1 MTEKKI
7 SGFTATNIVVANMI
21 GTGVFTSLGFQIASI
36 HSDVAL
42 IALWIFGGVAAL
54 CGALCYAELA
64 AAIPRSGGE
73 YRFLSRIYHPAV
85 GFMAGWV
92 SATVGFAAPIALA
105 AMAFG
110 HYLIALVPI
119 GSPLL
124 LSLAIVWVIT
134 IIHLTGIHTGAAF
147 QNISTIVK
155 LVLILAFI
163 VAGFLVSEKQPLQL
177 VPSGSDLTSI
187 ISGPFWV
194 SMFYVMYSYS
204 GWNAASYIT
213 GEVRNPS
220 KNVPWALFIGTV
232 FVAVLYV
239 LLNFVFLLTTPKAAL
254 AGQLQVGEIA
264 GEAIFG
270 SIGGKVASASI
281 SLGLIASISAM
292 AWIGSRITKAMA
304 DDLKNLRF
312 FGRTNRQNTPYVAL
326 LLQALIISALILTST
341 FEAILVYIQFSLL
354 LCSFLTVLGLIV
366 LRFREP
372 RLTRPYRVWFYPI
385 TPVVFLAM
393 TLYMMYRVLLEK
405 PTESILGL
413 LTVLAGLIVYFF
425 SRNTDSPLPEPSG
438 TDALSSGQ

>member
-1 MTEKKI
+1 MSEKI

-21 GTGVFTSLGFQIASI
+21 GTGVFTSLGFQVASI
-36 HSDVAL
+36 HSDFAL
-42 IALWIFGGVAAL
+42 IALWFFGGVAAL

-73 YRFLSRIYHPAV
+73 YRFLSRIFHPAI

-110 HYLIALVPI
+110 NYLIALVPL

-124 LSLAIVWVIT
+124 LSLGIVWLIT
-134 IIHLTGIHTGAAF
+134 IIHLAGIQTGAAF
-147 QNISTIVK
+147 QNISTVVK
-155 LVLILAFI
+155 LLLIFALI
-163 VAGFLVSEKQPLQL
+163 VAGFLLPEKQPLHL
-177 VPSGSDLTSI
+177 APTSNDLATFF
-187 ISGPFWV
+187 SGPFAV
-194 SMFYVMYSYS
+194 SMFYVMYTYS

-213 GEVRNPS
+213 EEVRNPA

-239 LLNFVFLLTTPKAAL
+239 LMNFVFLLTTPKAAL

-264 GEAIFG
+264 GTAIFG
-270 SIGGKVASASI
+270 AIGGKVASALI
-281 SLGLIASISAM
+281 SVGLIASISAM

-312 FGRTNRQNTPYVAL
+312 FGRTNRRGTPYVAL
-326 LLQALIISALILTST
+326 LLQAVIITALLVTSS
-341 FEAILVYIQFSLL
+341 FEAILVYIEFSLL

-372 RLTRPYRVWFYPI
+372 NLTRPYRVWLYPI
-385 TPVVFLAM
+385 TPLVFL
-393 TLYMMYRVLLEK
+393 LISLFMMIFVLRDK
-405 PTESILGL
+405 PTESVLGL

-425 SRNTDSPLPEPSG
+425 SRNTNSPLPEPSG
-438 TDALSSGQ
+438 TDAYSSGQ

>member
-1 MTEKKI
+1 MSEKKI

-21 GTGVFTSLGFQIASI
+21 GTGVFTSLGFQVASI

-64 AAIPRSGGE
+64 VAIPRSGGE
-73 YRFLSRIYHPAV
+73 YRFLSRIFHPAV

-110 HYLIALVPI
+110 NYLIALAPF

-124 LSLAIVWVIT
+124 LSLAIVWLIT
-134 IIHLTGIHTGAAF
+134 IIHLAGIHTGAAF

-155 LVLILAFI
+155 LALIFVFI
-163 VAGFLVSEKQPLQL
+163 VAGFLLPEKQPLQL
-177 VPSGSDLTSI
+177 APGGNDLATI
-187 ISGPFWV
+187 FSGPFAV
-194 SMFYVMYSYS
+194 SMFYVMYTYS

-213 GEVRNPS
+213 EEVRNPA
-220 KNVPWALFIGTV
+220 KNVPWALLIGTA

-239 LLNFVFLLTTPKAAL
+239 LINFVFLLAAPKAAL

-264 GEAIFG
+264 GQAIFG
-270 SIGGKVASASI
+270 AIGGKVASALI
-281 SLGLIASISAM
+281 SVGLIASISAM

-312 FGRTNRQNTPYVAL
+312 FGRTSRQGTPYIAL
-326 LLQALIISALILTST
+326 LLQALIITTLIVTST
-341 FEAILVYIQFSLL
+341 FEAILVYIEFSLL

-372 RLTRPYRVWFYPI
+372 NLTRPYRVWLYPI
-385 TPVVFLAM
+385 TPLVFLLM
-393 TLYMMYRVLLEK
+393 SLFMMIFVLRDK

-413 LTVLAGLIVYFF
+413 LTVLAGLVVYFF

-438 TDALSSGQ
+438 TDALRPGQ

>member
-134 IIHLTGIHTGAAF
+134 IIHSTGIHTGAAF

-326 LLQALIISALILTST
+326 LLQAFIISALILTST

>member
-21 GTGVFTSLGFQIASI
+21 GTGVFTSLGFQVASI

-73 YRFLSRIYHPAV
+73 YRFLSRIFHPAV

-110 HYLIALVPI
+110 NYLVALAPL
-119 GSPLL
+119 GPPLL
-124 LSLAIVWVIT
+124 LSLGIVWLIT
-134 IIHLTGIHTGAAF
+134 IIHLAGVQTGAAF

-155 LVLILAFI
+155 LVLIFAFI
-163 VAGFLVSEKQPLQL
+163 LAGFLLPEKQPLQL
-177 VPSGSDLTSI
+177 VPSVNDFATFF
-187 ISGPFWV
+187 SGPFAV
-194 SMFYVMYSYS
+194 SMFYVMYTYS
-204 GWNAASYIT
+204 GWNAAAYIT
-213 GEVRNPS
+213 EEVRNPA
-220 KNVPWALFIGTV
+220 KNVPRSLFVGTV

-239 LLNFVFLLTTPKAAL
+239 LINFVFLLTSPKTAI

-264 GEAIFG
+264 GRSIFG
-270 SIGGKVASASI
+270 AVGGKVASALI

-312 FGRTNRQNTPYVAL
+312 FGRTSRQGTPYVAL
-326 LLQALIISALILTST
+326 LLQALIITALILTAT
-341 FEAILVYIQFSLL
+341 FEAILVYIEFSLL

-372 RLTRPYRVWFYPI
+372 NLTRPYRVWLYPV
-385 TPVVFLAM
+385 TPLVFLLM
-393 TLYMMYRVLLEK
+393 TLSMMIFVLRDK

-413 LTVLAGLIVYFF
+413 LTVFAGLIVYFF
-425 SRNTDSPLPEPSG
+425 SRNTDSPTPEPAG
-438 TDALSSGQ
+438 KDALSSEH

>member
-134 IIHLTGIHTGAAF
+134 IIHLAGIHTGAAF

>member
-1 MTEKKI
+1 MTEKI

-21 GTGVFTSLGFQIASI
+21 GTGVFTSLGFQVASI
-36 HSDVAL
+36 RSDFAL
-42 IALWIFGGVAAL
+42 IALWFFGGVAAL

-73 YRFLSRIYHPAV
+73 YRFLSRIFHPAI

-110 HYLIALVPI
+110 NYLAAVMPL
-119 GSPLL
+119 GAPLL
-124 LSLAIVWVIT
+124 LSLGIVWVIT
-134 IIHLTGIHTGAAF
+134 IIHLTGIQTGAAF
-147 QNISTIVK
+147 QNISTAVK
-155 LVLILAFI
+155 LLLIFAFILA
-163 VAGFLVSEKQPLQL
+163 GLLLPEKQPLQL
-177 VPSGSDLTSI
+177 APSGHDLATFF
-187 ISGPFWV
+187 SGPFAV
-194 SMFYVMYSYS
+194 SMFYVMYTYS

-213 GEVRNPS
+213 EEVRNPA

-239 LLNFVFLLTTPKAAL
+239 LLNFVFLLTTPKTAM

-264 GEAIFG
+264 GTAIFG
-270 SIGGKVASASI
+270 AIGGKVASVLI

-312 FGRTNRQNTPYVAL
+312 FGRTSRQGTPYVAL
-326 LLQALIISALILTST
+326 LLQALIITALIVTST
-341 FEAILVYIQFSLL
+341 FEAILVYIEFSLL

-372 RLTRPYRVWFYPI
+372 NLTRPYRVWLYPI
-385 TPVVFLAM
+385 TPLVFLLM
-393 TLYMMYRVLLEK
+393 TLFMMIFVLRDK
-405 PTESILGL
+405 PIESVLGL
-413 LTVLAGLIVYFF
+413 LTVFAGLIVYFF

>member
-1 MTEKKI
+1 MSEKI

-21 GTGVFTSLGFQIASI
+21 GTGVFTSLGFQVASI
-36 HSDVAL
+36 HSDFAL
-42 IALWIFGGVAAL
+42 IALWFFGGVAAL

-73 YRFLSRIYHPAV
+73 YRFLSRIFHPAI

-110 HYLIALVPI
+110 NYLIALMPL

-124 LSLAIVWVIT
+124 LSLGIVWLIT
-134 IIHLTGIHTGAAF
+134 IIHLAGIQTGAAF
-147 QNISTIVK
+147 QNISTVVK
-155 LVLILAFI
+155 LLLIFALI
-163 VAGFLVSEKQPLQL
+163 VAGFLLPEKQPLHL
-177 VPSGSDLTSI
+177 APTSNDLATFF
-187 ISGPFWV
+187 SGPFAV
-194 SMFYVMYSYS
+194 SMFYVMYTYS

-213 GEVRNPS
+213 EEVRNPA

-239 LLNFVFLLTTPKAAL
+239 LMNFVFLLTTPKAAL

-264 GEAIFG
+264 GTAIFG
-270 SIGGKVASASI
+270 AIGGKVASALI
-281 SLGLIASISAM
+281 SVGLIASISAM

-312 FGRTNRQNTPYVAL
+312 FGRTNRRGTPYVAL
-326 LLQALIISALILTST
+326 LLQAVIITALLVTSS
-341 FEAILVYIQFSLL
+341 FEAILVYIEFSLL

-372 RLTRPYRVWFYPI
+372 NLTRPYRVWLYPI
-385 TPVVFLAM
+385 TPLVFL
-393 TLYMMYRVLLEK
+393 LISLFMMIFVLRDK
-405 PTESILGL
+405 PTESVLGL

-425 SRNTDSPLPEPSG
+425 SRNTNSPLPEPSG
-438 TDALSSGQ
+438 TDAYSAGQ

>member
-326 LLQALIISALILTST
+326 LLQAFIISALILTST

>member
-21 GTGVFTSLGFQIASI
+21 GTGVFTSLGFQVASI
-36 HSDVAL
+36 HSDVGL
-42 IALWIFGGVAAL
+42 IALWVFGGVAAL

-134 IIHLTGIHTGAAF
+134 IIHLAGIHTGAAF

-163 VAGFLVSEKQPLQL
+163 LAGFLVSEKQPLQL

-194 SMFYVMYSYS
+194 SMFYVMY
-204 GWNAASYIT
+204 
-213 GEVRNPS
+213 
-220 KNVPWALFIGTV
+220 
-232 FVAVLYV
+232 
-239 LLNFVFLLTTPKAAL
+239 
-254 AGQLQVGEIA
+254 
-264 GEAIFG
+264 
-270 SIGGKVASASI
+270 
-281 SLGLIASISAM
+281 
-292 AWIGSRITKAMA
+292 
-304 DDLKNLRF
+304 
-312 FGRTNRQNTPYVAL
+312 
-326 LLQALIISALILTST
+326 
-341 FEAILVYIQFSLL
+341 
-354 LCSFLTVLGLIV
+354 
-366 LRFREP
+366 
-372 RLTRPYRVWFYPI
+372 
-385 TPVVFLAM
+385 
-393 TLYMMYRVLLEK
+393 
-405 PTESILGL
+405 
-413 LTVLAGLIVYFF
+413 
-425 SRNTDSPLPEPSG
+425 
-438 TDALSSGQ
+438 

>member
-1 MTEKKI
+1 MSEKI

-21 GTGVFTSLGFQIASI
+21 GTGVFTSLGFQVASI
-36 HSDVAL
+36 HSDFAL
-42 IALWIFGGVAAL
+42 IALWFFGGVAAL

-73 YRFLSRIYHPAV
+73 YRFLSRIFHPAI

-110 HYLIALVPI
+110 NYLIALVPL

-124 LSLAIVWVIT
+124 LSLGIVWLIT
-134 IIHLTGIHTGAAF
+134 IIHLAGIQTGAAF
-147 QNISTIVK
+147 QNISTVVK
-155 LVLILAFI
+155 LLLIFALI
-163 VAGFLVSEKQPLQL
+163 VAGFLLPEKQPLHL
-177 VPSGSDLTSI
+177 APTSNDLATFF
-187 ISGPFWV
+187 SGPFAV
-194 SMFYVMYSYS
+194 SMFYVMYTYS

-213 GEVRNPS
+213 EEVRNPA

-239 LLNFVFLLTTPKAAL
+239 LMNFVFLLTTPKAAL

-264 GEAIFG
+264 GTAIFG
-270 SIGGKVASASI
+270 AIGGKVASALI
-281 SLGLIASISAM
+281 SVGLIASISAM

-312 FGRTNRQNTPYVAL
+312 FGRTNRQGTPYVAL
-326 LLQALIISALILTST
+326 LLQAVIITALLVTSS
-341 FEAILVYIQFSLL
+341 FEAILVYIEFSLL

-372 RLTRPYRVWFYPI
+372 NLTRPYRVWLYPI
-385 TPVVFLAM
+385 TPLVFL
-393 TLYMMYRVLLEK
+393 LISLFMMIFVLRDK
-405 PTESILGL
+405 PTESVLGL

-425 SRNTDSPLPEPSG
+425 SRNTNSPLPEPSG
-438 TDALSSGQ
+438 TDAYSSGQ